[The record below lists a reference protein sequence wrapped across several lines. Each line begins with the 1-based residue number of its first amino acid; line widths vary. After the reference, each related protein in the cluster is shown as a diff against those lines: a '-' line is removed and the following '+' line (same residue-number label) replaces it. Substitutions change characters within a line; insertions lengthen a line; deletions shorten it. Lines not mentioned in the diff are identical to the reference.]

1 MIFNHESF
9 VREDKLKRM
18 GTDKDRD
25 RLSDVLN
32 TLGFYVKPF
41 DDLSYNVMMQE
52 LEKGLLNIYFCY

>member
-9 VREDKLKRM
+9 VREDKSKRM

-25 RLSDVLN
+25 RLTDVLC
-32 TLGFYVKPF
+32 TLGFDVKPF

-52 LEKGLLNIYFCY
+52 LIKGLLNIYF